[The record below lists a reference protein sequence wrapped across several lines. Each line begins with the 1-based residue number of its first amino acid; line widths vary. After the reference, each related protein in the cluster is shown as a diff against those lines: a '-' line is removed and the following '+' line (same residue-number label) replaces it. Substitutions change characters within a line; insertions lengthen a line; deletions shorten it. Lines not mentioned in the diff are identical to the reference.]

1 MDIEKF
7 IEKKIP
13 GLNVL
18 RLSSSTYLPGA
29 IIDTKE
35 NDLRWGHAKD
45 IFKDVPKLTDQQKC
59 IHCGENF
66 IVGDY
71 KVELVGKIEYIVC
84 PNAPDCDGT
93 LIDWINVR

>member
-1 MDIEKF
+1 MKF
-7 IEKKIP
+7 KEIKDKE
-13 GLNVL
+13 
-18 RLSSSTYLPGA
+18 TYL
-29 IIDTKE
+29 KK
-35 NDLRWGHAKD
+35 HY
-45 IFKDVPKLTDQQKC
+45 IFKDVPKLTDQKKC